1 MGSEV
6 GRDEAA
12 FPGSMLMAQ
21 HRVIDGPRGE
31 EKFWVIY
38 I

>member
-1 MGSEV
+1 MGSELDQ
-6 GRDEAA
+6 DEAA
-12 FPGSMLMAQ
+12 FPASMLMAQ
-21 HRVIDGPRGE
+21 HRVTDGPRGE